1 EQRLNDSPFTY
12 RPSKYWYH
20 VEELSD
26 KAVPFLLF
34 NMSIR
39 GINGVVVHGDSLT
52 RQVKNIYFLQNT
64 KDDMLSFSDINV
76 MPRTQDI
83 EREFNVKEWIGDAIV
98 HVESKLNAR

>member
-1 EQRLNDSPFTY
+1 
-12 RPSKYWYH
+12 
-20 VEELSD
+20 
-26 KAVPFLLF
+26 
-34 NMSIR
+34 
-39 GINGVVVHGDSLT
+39 
-52 RQVKNIYFLQNT
+52 IYFLQNT

>member
-1 EQRLNDSPFTY
+1 
-12 RPSKYWYH
+12 
-20 VEELSD
+20 
-26 KAVPFLLF
+26 
-34 NMSIR
+34 MSIR

-83 EREFNVKEWIGDAIV
+83 ER
-98 HVESKLNAR
+98 

>member
-1 EQRLNDSPFTY
+1 